1 MSSQSVKKPIVCKFA
16 VLTGVKY
23 CDINYYRHPFS
34 SIADRNFLQLVTIAD
49 PDQTST
55 FTARFHSLIFCGM

>member
-23 CDINYYRHPFS
+23 CDSNYRHPFS
-34 SIADRNFLQLVTIAD
+34 SIADKNFLQLVTIAD
-49 PDQTST
+49 PDQSST
-55 FTARFHSLIFCGM
+55 FTARFRSLIFCGN